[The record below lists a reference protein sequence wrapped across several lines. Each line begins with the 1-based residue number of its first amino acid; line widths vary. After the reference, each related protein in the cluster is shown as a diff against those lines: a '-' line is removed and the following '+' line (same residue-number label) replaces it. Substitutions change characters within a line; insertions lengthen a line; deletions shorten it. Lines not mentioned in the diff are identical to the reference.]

1 VRAFEALRL
10 TPNLPPDRRSSVCW
24 STKGG
29 GFFLAA
35 AHVSAILRSAGS
47 GSGAGRWTPRF
58 EAFSEARDWDCAV
71 FRVTRAKTTAPTED
85 AT

>member
-1 VRAFEALRL
+1 VFADEGWR
-10 TPNLPPDRRSSVCW
+10 
-24 STKGG
+24 
-29 GFFLAA
+29 FFFPA

-47 GSGAGRWTPRF
+47 SSSAGRWTPRF
-58 EAFSEARDWDCAV
+58 EAFFEARDLDCAV